1 MAPFASPSTPPRIRV
16 FWGFLLD
23 DGGDGE
29 EEGVGERR
37 ALLG

>member
-1 MAPFASPSTPPRIRV
+1 MVEWIGV